1 MTTTTASSASFAPE
15 SPPSGLS
22 FASRLRRLSQLRTH
36 HTHNPNSPHSPTQSS
51 RSNRYSLTRA
61 VGLALSPHSPVFDTA
76 ADHLT
81 HDLQPTVS
89 TRSAPEPRDS
99 HASGNTNDVGV
110 NHREASGSSSSSEDR
125 SDVSSHSSRST
136 PANEADIRPSDPMR
150 LRVASTD
157 PSMAQQL
164 SSPPTTSGPADE
176 SHTSPPATSESYPNG
191 STQQDSTHMTVNAT
205 PSSIGPA
212 KARSRP
218 TIRLIPHHAQYSR
231 PSLPFTPISRTMPDD
246 DCIIKV
252 GRYSERDGVPV
263 ANPSKPSAAPV
274 GFKSKVVSRKHCEF
288 SFVNGQWHIKDVGS
302 SSGTFLNH
310 MRLSQPNTPSR
321 LYAVRDGDVIQL
333 GIDFRGGEE
342 MIFRC
347 VRIRIECNRT
357 WQRGPN
363 EFNKNTESLI
373 NNLGKGADADYKG
386 CRECSICLN
395 SVLRPYQCLFMAA
408 CAHVWHYKCI
418 RRLIHTPEYPM
429 FQCPNCRAYTDLSA
443 DVDDTNDMGDEDE
456 DGPVHS
462 QDHPAIEAP
471 CASLN
476 AVADQASRIGDCQPD
491 GQIPLN
497 SHRSGELEGVHTAQD
512 AFHDAPDVPSEEAN
526 PESDDSLTRNAQ
538 SESIDEIAR
547 TPNIDIPRRN
557 FSRTVDQATQNR
569 LAASTGA
576 SPIVRD
582 NFEDCPLTPRND
594 LGPLA
599 LDGRAGRL

>member
-99 HASGNTNDVGV
+99 HASGNTNDVGM

-157 PSMAQQL
+157 AFMAQQF

-191 STQQDSTHMTVNAT
+191 STQQDSTHMTVDAT

-363 EFNKNTESLI
+363 EFKRY
-373 NNLGKGADADYKG
+373 D
-386 CRECSICLN
+386 
-395 SVLRPYQCLFMAA
+395 
-408 CAHVWHYKCI
+408 
-418 RRLIHTPEYPM
+418 
-429 FQCPNCRAYTDLSA
+429 
-443 DVDDTNDMGDEDE
+443 DMGDEDE
-456 DGPVHS
+456 DGPIHS

-476 AVADQASRIGDCQPD
+476 AVADQASGIGDCQPD

-497 SHRSGELEGVHTAQD
+497 SHRSSELEGVHTAQD
-512 AFHDAPDVPSEEAN
+512 VFHDAPDVPSEEAN
-526 PESDDSLTRNAQ
+526 PESDDSLTRNVQ